1 MKNLCIKDKLQI
13 VIRKYSNDKWMFFD
27 CVSHCVINS
36 FIKDSEND
44 SQYIELFWIFKPLNF
59 CLAFCEVWSNNN
71 PNLPGIPD
79 YFR

>member
-44 SQYIELFWIFKPLNF
+44 SQYIELF
-59 CLAFCEVWSNNN
+59 
-71 PNLPGIPD
+71 
-79 YFR
+79 